1 MERQS
6 RLPAEPAPA
15 AALGQSPSSA
25 ARPGGPPV
33 GAAILGQVVEQTL
46 RSVQELYGGAFRA
59 DNAAFGD
66 LDGDGRDDAAVLV
79 TYEAAPDDYVQYLV
93 AYLFD
98 GETFQSIATK
108 NVGGRFLDARRA
120 EMQGIADGA
129 IVVDLQA
136 LDGGAACCEIR
147 RAAFALKEGQLIEV
161 GDLAGSDR
169 ERTHQTTGSAPG

>member
-1 MERQS
+1 V
-6 RLPAEPAPA
+6 
-15 AALGQSPSSA
+15 
-25 ARPGGPPV
+25 RPGGPPADLPD
-33 GAAILGQVVEQTL
+33 AAILGQVVDQTL
-46 RSVQELYGGAFRA
+46 RSVQELYGGDFRA

-66 LDGDGRDDAAVLV
+66 LDGDGRDDAAILV

-120 EMQGIADGA
+120 AMQGIVDGA

-136 LDGGAACCEIR
+136 MAGGAACCESR
-147 RAAFALKEGQLIEV
+147 RAAFALKEGELVEV
-161 GDLAGSDR
+161 GDLAGSER
-169 ERTHQTTGSAPG
+169 EPTHQTSGSAPG